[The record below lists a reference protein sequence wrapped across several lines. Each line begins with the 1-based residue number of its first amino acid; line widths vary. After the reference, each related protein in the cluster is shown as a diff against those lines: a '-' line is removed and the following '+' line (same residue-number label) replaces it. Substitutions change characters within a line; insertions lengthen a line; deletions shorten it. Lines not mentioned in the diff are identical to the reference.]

1 MSPSAI
7 AQHATDTLR
16 APLPLRQVVM
26 IYLAEAGYEL
36 LGALRS
42 FGFALPFLLLPT
54 AIYLLFGVIIAGNA
68 TAADPAAAGIANY
81 LFSGFSAMAVMM
93 PGIFSCA
100 LLAQEREAR
109 LLALKRALPLPPGA
123 MVVSKVLMSMAV
135 GALAVTPVVL
145 TGLLAGKLSLDSGQ
159 VLVIWASL
167 ILGSLPFAAI
177 GLMIGAWCSASAAPA
192 WGNLVFLPMI
202 WLSGLFIPLP
212 EFLKPWVVIW
222 PAFHLNQFA
231 LGLAGVEGFVFIP
244 PAMAAAVLLG
254 ITLIC
259 GGIAVRRLARVG

>member
-1 MSPSAI
+1 MNTPIVPQDAN
-7 AQHATDTLR
+7 QTLR
-16 APLPLRQVVM
+16 APLPLAQVSV

-36 LGALRS
+36 RGALRS
-42 FGFALPFLLLPT
+42 VGFALPFLLLPT

-68 TAADPAAAGIANY
+68 TAADPEAAGVANY

-109 LLALKRALPLPPGA
+109 LLALKRALPLPPGSI
-123 MVVSKVLMSMAV
+123 VVSKVLMSMAV

-145 TGLLAGKLSLDSGQ
+145 AALLAGTLSLGGAQ

-212 EFLKPWVVIW
+212 EFLKPWVVVW

-231 LGLAGVEGFVFIP
+231 LGMAEVEGFVFIP
-244 PAMAAAVLLG
+244 PSVAAAVLLG
-254 ITLIC
+254 VTLIC
-259 GGIAVRRLARVG
+259 GGVAVRRLQRFG